1 MGLFDELL
9 SQPGVTATG
18 GGTGYDPRDDEME
31 VRFTAEGT
39 PYNARPG
46 TPLHEGHTRAN
57 QPMFDLPTV
66 EVPTEPSLLNYGY
79 DQTVQPPQQ
88 VDVNPTQ
95 EYIDPMSLYN
105 RQGRADYIPQNIV
118 DTNTVF
124 GSPSLGSLPN
134 PTQDA
139 SAMEALNKASAERD
153 KQAQIEAQL
162 QVLLKAQGLDN
173 RAEWDMR
180 RADDQFANLD
190 KQYDINNQVATDDF
204 GNPLLNA
211 NEHGQTSYDINA
223 IKQESLDNLMM
234 QDRKPV
240 ANVATP
246 PVVAPTDNKP
256 DYPSNMTPYA
266 INLLEEQRKR
276 NEMFQGI
283 GDTATGIYEGAK
295 TLGSDIY
302 DDVTGF
308 DYKGLGSDIYKEGA
322 DAVQGAKDLYTDF
335 NKPDTRT
342 HRQRM
347 IDNQT
352 NVVEPV
358 KEFITDTIPE
368 FAGDAYEGILG
379 PLVGNWYDNLSKDA
393 EGPTQEYD
401 SATGVQKPMVFN
413 FKKSLATEVKG
424 LVDAATSPVETA
436 DAIASVISG
445 AVQHTLPDDMAW
457 NEDSKKMAGAIGQMY
472 AERYG
477 SIDGFKKALAE
488 DPVPVLIEL
497 TGAGLVSKVVA
508 ARTLASMKKIDM
520 GEALEKFTD
529 KAVETATMGMEKR
542 GFRKELMVFHGSPH
556 KFEKFDHKYMSSGE
570 GGQMMGYGTYLAEH
584 PSVAKTY
591 APRDMVM
598 EDKLL
603 KLYEDAMDFRR
614 PGGEDVFA
622 YEVYERALDHWTPK
636 EISEYIKDTYK
647 GDDLVKAE
655 KALGNFKKMYE
666 ESDSYLYDI
675 DLPDKTIAK
684 MLDSD
689 KTIMEQSDYVISA
702 LEDIYPN
709 LSKEINN
716 AKRIK
721 QKLDKTT
728 NKSERDVLFQE
739 YADIKN
745 RLGFNLDDN
754 AHSLYRDLENTLGS
768 DKKAS
773 KLLEDKGIP
782 GVKFWDGDSRGSGEG
797 TRNFV
802 IFNENSAKVL
812 KRNEVDIP
820 NIDDGVLGQI
830 GKATD
835 PMKFDNADEFI
846 KAQGT
851 LVYHGGT
858 KIDKISNISDDWGAF
873 YMSDNP
879 TYAKSFGGNK
889 SVVNEMVLDKSANL
903 VDMRKPSAKL
913 VSEIK
918 SRLKKDN
925 AVFTDSRIVEGIK
938 DGKAHFSELP
948 EVKAILKELGY
959 DGQITSEVP
968 WAKNIGVWNKN
979 VIQTKQQLT
988 DTWNKAHKVD
998 DGLLGQVDK
1007 TKNPT
1012 TDLRNSLRE
1021 GGYKID
1027 MDEGISGEIKL
1038 SRIEVP
1044 PNVRGKGLGTDA
1056 MNQIVKMA
1064 DESGKTITLTPDTSF
1079 GATSVSRLKKFYKKF
1094 GFVENKGKN
1103 KDFLYKDSM
1112 LRLPNS
1118 PKVGK
1123 PNKVTDGLLG
1133 QTPVKGVHL
1142 TMEEFDDFKMGA
1154 TRDSEPGI
1162 HFGTNSASG
1171 EKLIENKKF
1180 QIENNYIGKPR
1191 NPVNSPQGIKKIQA
1205 DLNISK
1211 PLRVFEEQR
1220 MMGGRWDAHQ
1230 IGRSL
1235 FEVDELPRRFTE
1247 ADREAWYEGYLSSKV
1262 TIDGREVDVPL
1273 EVNKD
1278 GSTPDWNYSEL
1289 DAKQESEWIN
1299 NFLNER
1305 GYDHIIYDNAY
1316 EGGGDSLGVYDLSKI
1331 KQTGAERYATLAIP
1345 TGGLLGTQ
1353 EETQAEETKGG
1364 ILNNVKSWKPNNNLT
1379 TFVKTMENDPLRVG
1393 NAKVKE
1399 YDDVGHKAK
1408 GYGTKSGLLA
1418 QDTEAEATKALNKK
1432 LVDANKAVDRL
1443 VKIDL
1448 NEDQRNALVSLV
1460 YNVGAT
1466 GFGKSNALKALNNGN
1481 IKTFLKEAFDPKVGF
1496 VKTKG
1501 KIVKG
1506 LVNRRA
1512 REKQI
1517 FTKGNYGN

>member
-66 EVPTEPSLLNYGY
+66 EVPKEPSLLNYGY

-542 GFRKELMVFHGSPH
+542 GFRKELMVYHGSPH

-702 LEDIYPN
+702 LDDIYPN

-728 NKSERDVLFQE
+728 NKAERDSLFQE

-830 GKATD
+830 G
-835 PMKFDNADEFI
+835 
-846 KAQGT
+846 
-851 LVYHGGT
+851 
-858 KIDKISNISDDWGAF
+858 
-873 YMSDNP
+873 
-879 TYAKSFGGNK
+879 
-889 SVVNEMVLDKSANL
+889 
-903 VDMRKPSAKL
+903 
-913 VSEIK
+913 
-918 SRLKKDN
+918 
-925 AVFTDSRIVEGIK
+925 
-938 DGKAHFSELP
+938 
-948 EVKAILKELGY
+948 
-959 DGQITSEVP
+959 
-968 WAKNIGVWNKN
+968 
-979 VIQTKQQLT
+979 
-988 DTWNKAHKVD
+988 
-998 DGLLGQVDK
+998 K

-1345 TGGLLGTQ
+1345 TGGLLATDD
-1353 EETQAEETKGG
+1353 EAQAEEELTDGL
-1364 ILNNVKSWKPNNNLT
+1364 INNVKSWKPNNNLV

-1393 NAKVKE
+1393 NTKVKE

-1418 QDTEAEATKALNKK
+1418 QDTEAEATNALNKK

>member
-39 PYNARPG
+39 PYNARHG

-234 QDRKPV
+234 QDREPV
-240 ANVATP
+240 VTP
-246 PVVAPTDNKP
+246 PVVTPTDNKP
-256 DYPSNMTPYA
+256 NYPSHLTPYA
-266 INLLEEQRKR
+266 IKMLEEQRKR

-542 GFRKELMVFHGSPH
+542 GFRKELMVYHGSPH

-655 KALGNFKKMYE
+655 KALGNFKKMYG

-702 LEDIYPN
+702 LDDIYPN

-728 NKSERDVLFQE
+728 NKAERDSLFQD
-739 YADIKN
+739 YADIKK
-745 RLGFNLDDN
+745 RIGFNLDDN
-754 AHSLYRDLENTLGS
+754 AHSLYRDLEKTLGS

-773 KLLEDKGIP
+773 KLLEEKGIH
-782 GVKFWDGDSRGSGEG
+782 GVKFWDRESRGSGEG

-820 NIDDGVLGQI
+820 NIDDGLLGQTL
-830 GKATD
+830 GATD
-835 PMKFDNADEFI
+835 EITELQSEIKRLKGLRGKDITQRTIDELRWAEEDLLKLNPLVAHHNMSSEALKKHSEYGGDIAMPSLGISKPDAPFGVTRDTTFGEIALLGDNS
-846 KAQGT
+846 
-851 LVYHGGT
+851 L
-858 KIDKISNISDDWGAF
+858 IDPKKSNTFSSDAYTGR
-873 YMSDNP
+873 SP
-879 TYAKSFGGNK
+879 R
-889 SVVNEMVLDKSANL
+889 EMVVFDKDVEKIKDALGADTLKFHNRALYDKGLHEPEWLAIDLKTQELLEARGYKPEDYPSFLSMKRQATEDLGYKEVSYITVEATRNPVEL
-903 VDMRKPSAKL
+903 GEMKRLIFPESGSKKEFTPKRALTEMRKQGGHKKGSEREIGDSDFLHDSRARAITSEKYQSLDKL
-913 VSEIK
+913 VSERKRVQERSQYTHLEDEFSDMFDNTINDVEKVFKESFGDRMKPYKDGTKTYTSNLNRLDTLQVIQHILLGEKIPDLMQLNTSDIVKIK
-918 SRLKKDN
+918 QLVKPLEKMGREMPTAYFESKPNRIVNIGEFKTAIVPKGDTKSIERLKKL
-925 AVFTDSRIVEGIK
+925 GIK
-938 DGKAHFSELP
+938 
-948 EVKAILKELGY
+948 
-959 DGQITSEVP
+959 
-968 WAKNIGVWNKN
+968 NI
-979 VIQTKQQLT
+979 
-988 DTWNKAHKVD
+988 
-998 DGLLGQVDK
+998 
-1007 TKNPT
+1007 
-1012 TDLRNSLRE
+1012 
-1021 GGYKID
+1021 
-1027 MDEGISGEIKL
+1027 
-1038 SRIEVP
+1038 IE
-1044 PNVRGKGLGTDA
+1044 
-1056 MNQIVKMA
+1056 
-1064 DESGKTITLTPDTSF
+1064 
-1079 GATSVSRLKKFYKKF
+1079 
-1094 GFVENKGKN
+1094 
-1103 KDFLYKDSM
+1103 YKD
-1112 LRLPNS
+1112 
-1118 PKVGK
+1118 
-1123 PNKVTDGLLG
+1123 
-1133 QTPVKGVHL
+1133 Q
-1142 TMEEFDDFKMGA
+1142 
-1154 TRDSEPGI
+1154 
-1162 HFGTNSASG
+1162 
-1171 EKLIENKKF
+1171 
-1180 QIENNYIGKPR
+1180 
-1191 NPVNSPQGIKKIQA
+1191 
-1205 DLNISK
+1205 
-1211 PLRVFEEQR
+1211 
-1220 MMGGRWDAHQ
+1220 
-1230 IGRSL
+1230 
-1235 FEVDELPRRFTE
+1235 
-1247 ADREAWYEGYLSSKV
+1247 EGYLSAFKKNPELFFSKA
-1262 TIDGREVDVPL
+1262 I
-1273 EVNKD
+1273 
-1278 GSTPDWNYSEL
+1278 
-1289 DAKQESEWIN
+1289 
-1299 NFLNER
+1299 
-1305 GYDHIIYDNAY
+1305 
-1316 EGGGDSLGVYDLSKI
+1316 
-1331 KQTGAERYATLAIP
+1331 IP
-1345 TGGLLGTQ
+1345 TGGLLGEDAISV
-1353 EETQAEETKGG
+1353 EEEDEGEGLLSVKKKVEKPMNGVLDGVKPTKT
-1364 ILNNVKSWKPNNNLT
+1364 VPSVTNNN
-1379 TFVKTMENDPLRVG
+1379 P
-1393 NAKVKE
+1393 
-1399 YDDVGHKAK
+1399 
-1408 GYGTKSGLLA
+1408 
-1418 QDTEAEATKALNKK
+1418 
-1432 LVDANKAVDRL
+1432 
-1443 VKIDL
+1443 
-1448 NEDQRNALVSLV
+1448 
-1460 YNVGAT
+1460 
-1466 GFGKSNALKALNNGN
+1466 GN
-1481 IKTFLKEAFDPKVGF
+1481 IKATNIKWDGMTGKNGDFVEFDNPENGIRALTRDLTNKRKRGLDTITKIITVYAPPSENDTKSYIKDVANDMGLSATDKLSDKNMYKMIKAMTKHEGGKEALKHFTDAIIK
-1496 VKTKG
+1496 KG
-1501 KIVKG
+1501 MKSAYK
-1506 LVNRRA
+1506 N
-1512 REKQI
+1512 KYQK
-1517 FTKGNYGN
+1517 FN